1 LKNEN
6 SLLPLDLSKHKKI
19 AFIGPNAGAS
29 MAAGGGSANLLA
41 HYKTTPKDSFIE
53 RVKEDSSIQVSYAEG
68 YLPHRYLPLVDPSI
82 MVDPKTN
89 TPGFNLEFWTNIEHQ
104 GNVELSEHRPS
115 SHLICY
121 DGLPPSLTTG
131 ERYSYRGTTII
142 TPKTTG
148 MHTFSLSTCGPGKL
162 ILDGEVLISIYRDT
176 KSPKSPLF
184 QSYGSPEERVQK
196 LLVGGQS
203 YKLELESISREP
215 AYQEFTYHGDMLRE
229 EIMDGGRIG
238 FMEEVKEDLF
248 ENAVTL
254 AKESDVVVLVVGRSY
269 EWETE
274 SWDILSLNLPL
285 RGDELVSRV
294 LEVNLNTIVVTQTG
308 GPVAMPWINEA
319 PAVVQVS

>member
-1 LKNEN
+1 
-6 SLLPLDLSKHKKI
+6 
-19 AFIGPNAGAS
+19 
-29 MAAGGGSANLLA
+29 
-41 HYKTTPKDSFIE
+41 
-53 RVKEDSSIQVSYAEG
+53 
-68 YLPHRYLPLVDPSI
+68 
-82 MVDPKTN
+82 
-89 TPGFNLEFWTNIEHQ
+89 
-104 GNVELSEHRPS
+104 
-115 SHLICY
+115 
-121 DGLPPSLTTG
+121 
-131 ERYSYRGTTII
+131 
-142 TPKTTG
+142 